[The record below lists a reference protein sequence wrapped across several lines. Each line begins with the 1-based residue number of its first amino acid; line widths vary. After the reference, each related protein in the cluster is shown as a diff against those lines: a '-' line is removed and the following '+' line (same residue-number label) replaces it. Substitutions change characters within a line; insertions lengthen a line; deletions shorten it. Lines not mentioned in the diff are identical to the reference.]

1 MSFKE
6 KFKNMFTTDDD
17 EMYLELEDE
26 ATESI
31 SDYEKPKVKGMNQL
45 PTDAKMA
52 LFEPRTFEESEDV
65 ARYLKNKR
73 AAVVNLHRLQR
84 DYAQRTIDFLT
95 GVIFALDGNIQKVAD
110 NTILCTPKTIA
121 VEGEITLGIDEVE
134 V

>member
-6 KFKNMFTTDDD
+6 KFKNMFTTED
-17 EMYLELEDE
+17 EDMYLEMDELE
-26 ATESI
+26 TGSI
-31 SDYEKPKVKGMNQL
+31 SDYEKPKGQRQQQL

-52 LFEPRTFEESEDV
+52 LFEPRTFEESEEV
-65 ARYLKNKR
+65 ARYLKDKK

-121 VEGEITLGIDEVE
+121 VEGEINLGLDEPE
-134 V
+134 Y